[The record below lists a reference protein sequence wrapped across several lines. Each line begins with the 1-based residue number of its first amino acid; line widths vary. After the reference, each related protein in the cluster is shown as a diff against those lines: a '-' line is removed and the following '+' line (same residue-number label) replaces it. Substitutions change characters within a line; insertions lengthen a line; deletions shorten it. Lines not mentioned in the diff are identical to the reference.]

1 MKKVIL
7 ITSSFPYYPG
17 EQFLET
23 EIHYYGG
30 IDVEILP
37 LSLHVNKRNIPEH
50 IKINNFLTRDRVSI
64 FKKIF
69 YVFKGMLEPL
79 FYIEFFSAARCST
92 KKIRIFLAS
101 IYNYQRYKSL
111 LNLYFKNKKNPH
123 QMIIYTYWNNEV
135 TYALQSLKSKYKYQL
150 ISRIHGGDLYQERRL
165 FDYMP
170 LKKHFLQNIDK
181 IYTITEGANEYLSK
195 TYGFKNETLELSRL
209 GVMDFGIKASPSPEG
224 CLNIVSCS
232 FLTEIK
238 RVDKIIDAIK
248 ALSESAIYTKI
259 TWRHIGDGQLG
270 KYLRGYASERIGN
283 SSLVDYKF
291 LGNLENL
298 DVYEFYKNNQVDV
311 FLNTS
316 ESEGVPVSIMEAM
329 SCHIPIIA
337 PNVGGISDMMQ
348 DDSGFLLS
356 EKCSVDEIAL
366 VLKKET
372 FLKNNEIRENAYKLF
387 LEKYNAEKNYIDFVN
402 KITHLPAK
410 SLKNAR

>member
-1 MKKVIL
+1 
-7 ITSSFPYYPG
+7 
-17 EQFLET
+17 
-23 EIHYYGG
+23 
-30 IDVEILP
+30 
-37 LSLHVNKRNIPEH
+37 
-50 IKINNFLTRDRVSI
+50 
-64 FKKIF
+64 
-69 YVFKGMLEPL
+69 
-79 FYIEFFSAARCST
+79 
-92 KKIRIFLAS
+92 
-101 IYNYQRYKSL
+101 
-111 LNLYFKNKKNPH
+111 
-123 QMIIYTYWNNEV
+123 
-135 TYALQSLKSKYKYQL
+135 
-150 ISRIHGGDLYQERRL
+150 
-165 FDYMP
+165 
-170 LKKHFLQNIDK
+170 
-181 IYTITEGANEYLSK
+181 
-195 TYGFKNETLELSRL
+195 
-209 GVMDFGIKASPSPEG
+209 MDFGIKASPSPEG